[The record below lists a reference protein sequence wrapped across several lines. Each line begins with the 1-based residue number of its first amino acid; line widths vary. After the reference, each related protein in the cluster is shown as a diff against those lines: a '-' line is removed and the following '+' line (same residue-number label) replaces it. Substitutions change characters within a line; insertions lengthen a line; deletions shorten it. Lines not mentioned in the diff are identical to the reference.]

1 MANLDL
7 IKTVEDIRS
16 ELQAST
22 AYSNECITKQCD
34 IGKEVW
40 IKYYYGGTLEE
51 RTFEINGEVGIGGTA
66 SIMLYVEND
75 DKTYSV
81 YKYNGMLNVQRTI
94 VDRVKHDVLL
104 NIETIISDL
113 KDYPSNQ

>member
-1 MANLDL
+1 MANFDL

-75 DKTYSV
+75 DKSYNV

-94 VDRVKHDVLL
+94 ADSIKHDVLV

-113 KDYPSNQ
+113 INHLSSQ

>member
-1 MANLDL
+1 MANFDL

-51 RTFEINGEVGIGGTA
+51 RTFEINGAVGLGGTA
-66 SIMLYVEND
+66 SIMLYIEND
-75 DKTYSV
+75 NETYNV
-81 YKYNGMLNVQRTI
+81 YRYNGMLTVQRTI
-94 VDRVKHDVLL
+94 VDNIKHDVLTNL
-104 NIETIISDL
+104 EDVITDL
-113 KDYPSNQ
+113 REFLGNK

>member
-1 MANLDL
+1 MTYFDL

-51 RTFEINGEVGIGGTA
+51 RHLRLMVRSVLAELLLLCYMLKMMINHTTYT
-66 SIMLYVEND
+66 SIMEY
-75 DKTYSV
+75 
-81 YKYNGMLNVQRTI
+81 
-94 VDRVKHDVLL
+94 
-104 NIETIISDL
+104 
-113 KDYPSNQ
+113 